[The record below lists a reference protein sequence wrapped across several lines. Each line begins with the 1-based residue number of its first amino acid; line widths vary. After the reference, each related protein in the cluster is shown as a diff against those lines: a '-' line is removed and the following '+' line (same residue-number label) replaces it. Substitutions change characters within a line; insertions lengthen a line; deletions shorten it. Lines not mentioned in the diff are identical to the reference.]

1 MPLSD
6 HVKKDSPTNNFPT
19 LNQLTTTRASLSNG
33 NLRVNGGSSGQGYLI
48 PTIVLPKTGKWYWE
62 VLVTA
67 VGYETQIGLWK
78 TSYQVTDE
86 NANPMGQN
94 SGNSAYI
101 YYAYNGNLYH
111 AGSNESFGQSY
122 TSGDLISNIFDADS
136 LEYTVYKNND
146 TSNSATKTV
155 TDEQYAPVLQ
165 WREINGANDLSI
177 NLGQDHLFGGLTR
190 PSGASASGISPDD
203 GIGTFAYTVPSGA
216 KALCT
221 ANLPD
226 FTPNVD
232 DDNPE
237 DYFKC
242 VKWTGQTVGGD
253 ATDKTGTVLTVTTGF
268 QPDLVWAK
276 IRTDTTGS
284 HNLYDSL
291 RIESGNYNILYPDS
305 SGQESTTPNGFQDF
319 ISTGF
324 RLNEAS
330 GGGDIN
336 GSTSRT
342 YCAWCWKAGGAP
354 GGTNTA
360 TSGPMN
366 NNSVSID
373 NVIQSNYTPSGTIYP
388 KKVSISTKLQFS
400 ITKYF
405 GNTTIGATIGH
416 GLNGIPDLVIIK
428 ALGQSGTWQVH
439 NSTIGAGRIL
449 GLNGSLARSA
459 TPNAAYFNQVLPNAT
474 VVTLGYDG
482 NGNEQNDDTD
492 YIMYCW
498 RSVDGFSKIGSY
510 TGNLSTNG
518 PFVYTG
524 FKPAFV
530 LLKHSTG
537 TGQHWW
543 IYDNTRDPIN
553 SVGRALYANL
563 NSIEGNYSESVDFLS
578 NGFKIKTNSNVINGT
593 ETCIYMAFAEQPTK
607 FANAR

>member
-1 MPLSD
+1 MPIAD
-6 HVKKDSPTNNFPT
+6 HIKKDSPTNNFAT

-232 DDNPE
+232 NDNPE

-242 VKWTGQTVGGD
+242 VGYVGNG
-253 ATDKTGTVLTVTTGF
+253 TTGTAGQTVTTGF
-268 QPDLVWAK
+268 QPDLIWMKNRDASQSNALVDSV
-276 IRTDTTGS
+276 RTRDKVLFS
-284 HNLYDSL
+284 
-291 RIESGNYNILYPDS
+291 DS
-305 SGQESTTPNGFQDF
+305 SGAEQTSPAGKDVASI

-324 RLNEAS
+324 TVGEPDRA
-330 GGGDIN
+330 
-336 GSTSRT
+336 GSTNNSGDDII
-342 YCAWCWKAGGAP
+342 AWCWKAGGAP

-366 NNSVSID
+366 NSSVSID

-388 KKVSISTKLQFS
+388 KSISINTEQQFS

-405 GNTTIGATIGH
+405 GIATNNNATIGH
-416 GLNGIPDLVIIK
+416 GLNGTPDIVIIK
-428 ALGQSGTWQVH
+428 SLGQGGTWQVY

-449 GLNGSLARSA
+449 GLNNSSERTAA
-459 TPNAAYFNQVLPNAT
+459 NDAYFMQTLPNAT

-482 NGNEQNDDTD
+482 NGNEQNDDTH

-498 RSVDGFSKIGSY
+498 RSVEHFSAIKSY
-510 TGNLSTNG
+510 TGNGSSDG
-518 PFVYTG
+518 PFIYTG
-524 FKPAFV
+524 FRPAF
-530 LLKHSTG
+530 LLVRGVYG
-537 TGQHWW
+537 TGSTSGNHWF
-543 IYDNTRDPIN
+543 IYDNQRPAYNEAYRLLADLGNSEDTSNQPID
-553 SVGRALYANL
+553 L
-563 NSIEGNYSESVDFLS
+563 LS
-578 NGFKIKTNSNVINGT
+578 NGFKIRNSNYAMNYSGGT
-593 ETCIYMAFAEQPTK
+593 YIYMAFAEQPTK